1 MTLQSYMES
10 RKRSNTRRVINVN
23 DLMRKAKIKESREKK
38 RTLLVV
44 VAAASVLVISGVVI
58 SL

>member
-10 RKRSNTRRVINVN
+10 RGRSNTRRVINVN
-23 DLMRKAKIKESREKK
+23 DLVRRAKIKESREKK

-44 VAAASVLVISGVVI
+44 AAAASVLVISGVVI